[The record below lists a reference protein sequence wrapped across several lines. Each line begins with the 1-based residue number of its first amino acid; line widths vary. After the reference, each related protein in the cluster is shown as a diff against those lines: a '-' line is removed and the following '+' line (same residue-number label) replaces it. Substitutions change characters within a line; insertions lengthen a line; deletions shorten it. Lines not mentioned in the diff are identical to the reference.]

1 MIRRT
6 AGQEARA
13 VRNRPVTPAV
23 ALTALTS
30 LVSALACTP
39 GARAADTPAYPQG
52 AAPFQ
57 TNCAMCHGPAGA
69 GVPALAPPLSSEPA
83 RFAASPEGR
92 RQLVITLLYGMFGDI
107 TVGQAHFNSQ
117 MPDFARLDDAT
128 LAATLNFV
136 VFDLAHAAQD
146 IKPLAPEEIAAE
158 RAHPLDG
165 TAVRAHRKSLAAGG
179 S

>member
-1 MIRRT
+1 MIGHRT
-6 AGQEARA
+6 VLLCGLAAVLVCAAR
-13 VRNRPVTPAV
+13 
-23 ALTALTS
+23 
-30 LVSALACTP
+30 
-39 GARAADTPAYPQG
+39 ARAAETAAYLQG
-52 AAPFQ
+52 AAAFQ
-57 TNCAMCHGPAGA
+57 SNCAMCHGPAGA

-92 RQLVITLLYGMFGDI
+92 RQLAITLLYGMFGEI

-136 VFDLAHAAQD
+136 VFDLAHAPTD
-146 IKPLAPEEIAAE
+146 VKPLAAEELAAE

-165 TAVRAHRKSLAAGG
+165 AAVRAHRKSLVAGG